1 MAWST
6 MSKIWVVDCETDPF
20 LYGRIPQPFIWGA
33 FDGAQFLTFSDTE
46 KFIEWIKT
54 QKGIFYAHNGGK
66 FDFIYLLD
74 HFNEGKPLI
83 INSRIVE
90 AKLGLATLRDSYS
103 IIPLPLAKFQKTKI
117 EYWKFEKPV
126 RRFHMAE
133 ITRYLRDDCLHLFE
147 LVTTFR
153 QTAGTKATIAASAL
167 AFAKNIGISV
177 GKTNTNFDDVFRPFY
192 HGGRT
197 QVFRG
202 GKHKTGNVY
211 DIKSAYPF
219 AMLEDHPQGRY
230 FVVHNSLEKVHNV
243 GRAFIELVG
252 YSDGAFPVFEDNTLS
267 FPKALRKYQVTGWEY
282 LTAKKH
288 GLLLGERITRV
299 FEVENK
305 INFRPYVE
313 HWFDVKNR
321 AEKAGDKATRMVA
334 KLMLNSLYG
343 KFAQNPR
350 NFTDWKIRKAGSVV
364 GEGWSLNAEYDKIEF
379 HTRPTSDRYT
389 TKKNWERFPLYHNVA
404 TAASITGYTRALLLD
419 AIHTVGAEH
428 VYYTD
433 TDCLFVAM
441 DAKTHNLRQDGK
453 IGAWEWEGMFGPLIL
468 TGKKQ
473 YALKFVNGP
482 STGTTKIVCKG
493 ARLRWK
499 DFEALL
505 QNKTVEWKN
514 DAPTFSLAM
523 GQNFVYRRINQTYN

>member
-1 MAWST
+1 

-364 GEGWSLNAEYDKIEF
+364 GEGWSLNAEYDK
-379 HTRPTSDRYT
+379 
-389 TKKNWERFPLYHNVA
+389 
-404 TAASITGYTRALLLD
+404 
-419 AIHTVGAEH
+419 
-428 VYYTD
+428 
-433 TDCLFVAM
+433 
-441 DAKTHNLRQDGK
+441 
-453 IGAWEWEGMFGPLIL
+453 
-468 TGKKQ
+468 
-473 YALKFVNGP
+473 
-482 STGTTKIVCKG
+482 
-493 ARLRWK
+493 
-499 DFEALL
+499 
-505 QNKTVEWKN
+505 
-514 DAPTFSLAM
+514 
-523 GQNFVYRRINQTYN
+523 